1 MEEKSEEKSAST
13 KQRIVSTLIE
23 EEMKKSYLAYSM
35 SVIVGRALPD
45 ARDGLKPVHRRI
57 LVAMHSMGML
67 HNRPYKKSARIVGET
82 LGKYH
87 PHGDT
92 AVYDAM
98 VRMVQTFSLRYPLID
113 GQGNFGSVDG
123 DRPAAMRYTEARL
136 NRIAEEMLADI
147 EKETVEFVPNFD
159 DSMTEPAVLPAKLPN
174 LLINGSSGIA
184 VGMAT
189 NIPPHNLREICQG
202 VIALIDNPE
211 ISIEGLMQFVKGP
224 DFPTAGLI
232 RGRRGIHQTFQTG
245 KGKIVIRA
253 KAEIG
258 QAKNRDAIVIKEI
271 PYMVNKSQLVEEIAE
286 LVKDKRVQGISDIRD
301 ESDREGI
308 RIVLQLK
315 AGVDP
320 EILLNQLYA
329 RSRLQVAF
337 GVIMLALV
345 GNQPKILNLKE
356 MMQQYAAH
364 RREIVRKRT
373 EYDLRQAEER
383 SHILAGLI
391 IALQNI
397 DDVVEAIRKSED
409 ADHARA
415 TLMER
420 FVLSEK
426 QAQAILDMR
435 LSRLT
440 SLESGKVVQE
450 QEEVT
455 TLIKNLKDI
464 LASEQRILEI
474 IKEELRDIQEK
485 YGDARRTQIIEEAKD
500 VDEEDLIE
508 DKENVITI
516 THAGYIKRLGLEAY
530 RQQKR
535 GGKGVIAAT
544 AREEDFIEDL
554 FVGSSRSYLLFFTNK
569 GRVHWLKV
577 WEIPEEGRQARGKAI
592 TNLLKLQEG
601 ERLSA
606 CIPVKEFDDRHCL
619 VMATMKGIIK
629 KTRLEEYSRPRQGGI
644 IGITLES
651 EDELENVQLT
661 DQESELILATAAGK
675 AVRFHEE
682 DIRTVGRSGKGVR
695 GIRLKAKDRVIGMV
709 KADPDK
715 FLLTITEKGYGKR
728 TPVSEY
734 RLISRGGSGV
744 IDIVSNERNGAVV
757 AIKCVSDK
765 EEVMV
770 VSQQG
775 SIIRIPISGVG
786 VIGRNTQGVR
796 IMKLEEGD
804 KVVSAALVKAE

>member
-87 PHGDT
+87 PDGDT

-98 VRMVQTFSLRYPLID
+98 VRMVQAFSLRYPLID

-232 RGRRGIHQTFQTG
+232 RGMRGIHQTFQTG

-415 TLMER
+415 NLMER

>member
-804 KVVSAALVKAE
+804 KVVSAALVQAE

>member
-1 MEEKSEEKSAST
+1 
-13 KQRIVSTLIE
+13 
-23 EEMKKSYLAYSM
+23 MKKSYLAYSM

-606 CIPVKEFDDRHCL
+606 CIPVKEFDDRHCM
-619 VMATMKGIIK
+619 VMATRKGIIK

>member
-709 KADPDK
+709 KADPGK